1 MKKLITTLFLVL
13 LSNYSQG
20 QESYSLTVNVF
31 DLRNSNGNILFLLYN
46 KDGTIPDEKIKN
58 YYKKEVGTISMNS
71 STITFNNIPKGNYAV
86 FILHDENKNG
96 KIDKKF
102 ILPIEGIGFSNYQN
116 INLTNRPNFSKA
128 SFKIIVIGGQV
139 LNSVAEN
146 ENYSN
151 YSKEKEKLLKE
162 ILDNKIKGVL
172 FISGDRHFTEFSE
185 VPREN
190 TYPLFDWTVSPL
202 TSGVA
207 SKNVL
212 KENNVYRTK
221 GSLIMQHNFG
231 TISFLGSKD
240 NRQMKLTVFDAA
252 GSELWNKTILQK
264 DLQ

>member
-20 QESYSLTVNVF
+20 QESYSLTVNVS
-31 DLRNSNGNILFLLYN
+31 DIRNSNGDILFLLYN

-128 SFKIIVIGGQV
+128 SFKI
-139 LNSVAEN
+139 
-146 ENYSN
+146 
-151 YSKEKEKLLKE
+151 
-162 ILDNKIKGVL
+162 D
-172 FISGDRHFTEFSE
+172 
-185 VPREN
+185 
-190 TYPLFDWTVSPL
+190 
-202 TSGVA
+202 
-207 SKNVL
+207 KNL
-212 KENNVYRTK
+212 
-221 GSLIMQHNFG
+221 
-231 TISFLGSKD
+231 SKD
-240 NRQMKLTVFDAA
+240 IKIIY
-252 GSELWNKTILQK
+252 K
-264 DLQ
+264 